1 MSEAQ
6 ICPAGNLSDSTMRL
20 AQPGQCVRPCKEGLK
35 EEQVK
40 QGKLQLGNEAIPVE
54 YELQTVVAN
63 NKRETTGR
71 LVLRQPPG
79 IQLSTAL
86 TEMTGANLVTDDGHA
101 HWVEFTRNIDG
112 TEIEFIASPPR
123 GVIVNR

>member
-1 MSEAQ
+1 M
-6 ICPAGNLSDSTMRL
+6 
-20 AQPGQCVRPCKEGLK
+20 
-35 EEQVK
+35 K

-71 LVLRQPPG
+71 LVLRQPAG
-79 IQLSTAL
+79 IKLSNAL
-86 TEMTGANLVTDDGHA
+86 TEMTGANLVTDNGHV

-112 TEIEFIASPPR
+112 VKIEFIASPP
-123 GVIVNR
+123 GGFAVNPQDY

>member
-1 MSEAQ
+1 M
-6 ICPAGNLSDSTMRL
+6 
-20 AQPGQCVRPCKEGLK
+20 
-35 EEQVK
+35 K
-40 QGKLQLGNEAIPVE
+40 QGKLQLGNEAVPVE
-54 YELQTVVAN
+54 YELQTVLAN

-71 LVLRQPPG
+71 LVLRQPPA

-86 TEMTGANLVTDDGHA
+86 TKMTGANLVTDDGHA

-123 GVIVNR
+123 GFVVNQ